1 MNKHNLNKDEIIDSL
16 GYDNK
21 TKNFIRKNLIFLTVS
36 GSHAYGTNTEKSD
49 MDIRGIFV
57 GEPQNILGNNRI
69 DQFENSTNDT
79 VIYEL
84 RKALNL
90 IAENNPNM
98 QEILFYDEEDIIFAT
113 EEYWNIRKYNQKFIS
128 SLARQKYSGY
138 AMSQLKRIHGHSKWI
153 TREQNGEFNK
163 KPEMID
169 YCRFIDLAGNTQ
181 KQKCKIEYISKFT
194 FLTHETNTT
203 FKVWKLYDKNKN
215 RIENYNGWFNNE
227 NCTFYFKE
235 SIDKEDRTFI
245 GLLFFAKDE
254 FNNALDQYN
263 KWKSWKM
270 NRNVDRH
277 ETEESFGYD
286 VKHAMHLVRLLR
298 MGYEILT
305 EGKVLVK
312 RPDAKE
318 LLEIRNG
325 KWSYNELIAYAE
337 NMDKVVLEEAYKNT
351 KLQRSVDKE
360 FVNKILIETYEEF
373 WRK

>member
-1 MNKHNLNKDEIIDSL
+1 MNKHNLNKDSIIDSL
-16 GYDNK
+16 GYDDK
-21 TKNFIRKNLIFLTVS
+21 TKEFIRKNLIFLTVS

-57 GEPQNILGNNRI
+57 GEKQNILGNDRI

-90 IAENNPNM
+90 IAENNPNVS
-98 QEILFYDEEDIIFAT
+98 ELLFVDEEDIIYAT
-113 EEYWNIRKYNQKFIS
+113 EEYWNIRKHNQKFIS

-153 TREQNGEFNK
+153 IREKNGEFDK

-169 YCRFIDLAGNTQ
+169 YCRIVTEEGITSKKSQ
-181 KQKCKIEYISKFT
+181 VIEFFSSNT
-194 FLTHETNTT
+194 FLTHETNTI
-203 FKVWKLYDKNKN
+203 FKIWVLPAPRKFSWLPINKRLTN
-215 RIENYNGWFNNE
+215 LNGWFDNE

-235 SIDKEDRTFI
+235 NIESKNKVFN

-254 FNNALDQYN
+254 FTNALDQYK
-263 KWKSWKM
+263 KWKSWKE
-270 NRNVDRH
+270 NRNIDRH
-277 ETEESFGYD
+277 DLEEKYKMD
-286 VKHAMHLVRLLR
+286 TKHAAHLVRLLR

-318 LLEIRNG
+318 LLDIRNG
-325 KWSYNELIAYAE
+325 KWTYDELIAYAE
-337 NMDKVVLEEAYKNT
+337 NMDNVVLEEAYK
-351 KLQRSVDKE
+351 D
-360 FVNKILIETYEEF
+360 FVNKILVETYEKF
-373 WRK
+373 WGK

>member
-1 MNKHNLNKDEIIDSL
+1 MNKYNLNKNEIIDSL
-16 GYDNK
+16 GYDGK
-21 TKNFIRKNLIFLTVS
+21 IKEFIRKNIIFLTVS

-57 GEPQNILGNNRI
+57 GEKQNILGNDRI

-98 QEILFYDEEDIIFAT
+98 SELLFIDEEDIIFAT
-113 EEYWNIRKYNQKFIS
+113 EEYWNIRKHNQKFIS

-153 TREQNGEFNK
+153 TREKNGEFDK

-169 YCRFIDLAGNTQ
+169 YCRIINARNGYVIKDR
-181 KQKCKIEYISKFT
+181 KIIQFWNRF
-194 FLTHETNTT
+194 FLTHETNTIY
-203 FKVWKLYDKNKN
+203 KIWDINEKN
-215 RIENYNGWFNNE
+215 INGWFDNE

-235 SIDKEDRTFI
+235 SIDEKNKIFQ

-254 FNNALDQYN
+254 FTNALDQYK
-263 KWKSWKM
+263 KWKSWKT
-270 NRNVDRH
+270 NRNIDRH
-277 ETEESFGYD
+277 ELEEKYKMD
-286 VKHAMHLVRLLR
+286 TKHASHLVRLLR

-305 EGKVLVK
+305 EGKVLIK

-318 LLEIRNG
+318 LLDIRNG
-325 KWSYNELIAYAE
+325 KWTYDELIAYAE
-337 NMDKVVLEEAYKNT
+337 NMDNVVLEEAYKNT
-351 KLQRSVDKE
+351 KLPRSVDKE
-360 FVNKILIETYEEF
+360 FVNRILVETYERF
-373 WRK
+373 WSK